1 MLTDNNCVHDVILSC
16 IRSAAFIVVYELVQM
31 FDISIWL
38 VERLAMFVGIVALR

>member
-38 VERLAMFVGIVALR
+38 VGLAMFVGIVALR